1 MGEKPVLHFFNTF
14 TLEKEVFQPLK
25 KNHVRLYTC
34 GPTVYDYA
42 HIGNF
47 RAYLFEDL
55 LHRVLR
61 WAGYRVT
68 QVMNITDVDDK
79 TIDGAKKAGV
89 ALDIYTQK
97 YVDGFFEDLKT
108 LKITES
114 EHYPRATQH
123 IPQMI
128 RLIKQLITKDLAYVG
143 EDGSVY
149 YRTSSFKNYGQLS
162 KKKLEAN
169 VAGARVSQ
177 DEYDKEE
184 LRDFALWKKTKETG
198 EPSWS
203 SPWGEGRPG
212 WHIECSA
219 MSIELLGEQ
228 FDIHT
233 GGEDN
238 IFPHHEN
245 EIAQSEGA
253 TGKKF
258 VNYWLHCRH
267 LLVVGEK
274 MSKSKGNFY
283 TLRSLIEKGFSPQT
297 VRYLLLIHN
306 YRQPL
311 NFTLSGL
318 KAAGEA
324 IQRLRDFWQ
333 RVEDFSA
340 QEKRPADDLLDSF
353 EDQFRKGLCDDLNI
367 AHSMAALFECV
378 NEGNKRM
385 DRSALT
391 LSEKKSLLKF
401 MEEADSI
408 LDVTKPE
415 RIDLP
420 EEIQQLVTAREEAR
434 KSKQYQAADAFR
446 LELVNKGY
454 VLEDTPQGLKVKKKI

>member
-1 MGEKPVLHFFNTF
+1 MSEKPTIHFFNTLS
-14 TLEKEVFQPLK
+14 LEKEVFTPLK
-25 KNHVRLYTC
+25 KNQVRLYTC

-79 TIDGAKKAGV
+79 TIAGAKREGV
-89 ALDIYTQK
+89 PLDAYTQK
-97 YVDGFFEDLKT
+97 YLDGFFEDLKT
-108 LKITES
+108 LKITPS

-128 RLIKQLITKDLAYVG
+128 RLIKKLIAKDLAYVG

-149 YRTSSFKNYGQLS
+149 YRTAQFKDYGKLS

-169 VAGARVSQ
+169 VAGARVAQ

-184 LRDFALWKKTKETG
+184 LQDFALWKKKKDES
-198 EPSWS
+198 EPSWP

-219 MSIELLGEQ
+219 MSMELLGEQ

-253 TGKKF
+253 TEKKF

-267 LLVVGEK
+267 LLVDGEK

-283 TLRSLIEKGFSPQT
+283 TLRALIEKGFNPQA

-311 NFTLSGL
+311 NFTLTGL

-324 IQRLRDFWQ
+324 IQRLRDFWA
-333 RVEDFSA
+333 RVESFKAED
-340 QEKRPADDLLDSF
+340 KRPADDLLEAF
-353 EDQFRKGLCDDLNI
+353 EDQFRKGLLDDLNI

-378 NEGNKRM
+378 NDGNKKM
-385 DRSALT
+385 DRSGLV
-391 LSEKKSLLKF
+391 LSEKRSLLKF
-401 MEEADSI
+401 LEEADSI
-408 LDVTKPE
+408 LEVMRPE
-415 RIDLP
+415 SLALP
-420 EEIQQLVTAREEAR
+420 EIIQKLVEAREEAR
-434 KSKQYQAADAFR
+434 KNKQYQEADAFR
-446 LELVNKGY
+446 LELSNQGY
-454 VLEDTPQGLKVKKKI
+454 VLEDTPEGVKIKRKI